1 MWTCASLLPTIG
13 HLRNS
18 SIRRMPRGTS
28 RPGPSSRLSSGGQAF
43 SGDTLLC
50 CSYLSSAFVSGQILE
65 LFPRDHLAR
74 LAGFLQALSLIPR
87 PLLKLAGK
95 TLPLE
100 GLAGSWH
107 LSVKYPSV
115 PRRRAS
121 TGRSPTSAATTC
133 TTVCWTQACVPRRGL
148 DLAKFGRSGAETV
161 LRCARQPWGGPSS
174 P

>member
-1 MWTCASLLPTIG
+1 MPSDEPWYLKWDSTTPLLSDLAG
-13 HLRNS
+13 YLAV
-18 SIRRMPRGTS
+18 RRRWQRTTP
-28 RPGPSSRLSSGGQAF
+28 PF